1 MSMAAEAVSSSI
13 SVIPGLPASVEIL
26 GWARARYVFQALED
40 WLMSEPAKQLPLHE
54 IEREQERRG
63 REIQRLLLDQRHPKL
78 NRRLLSQL
86 AYHHSKNSGGDPNP
100 NCGALA
106 LQAVKA

>member
-63 REIQRLLLDQRHPKL
+63 REIQRLLLESFQSCLVLSRHFLYRDPR
-78 NRRLLSQL
+78 NGDAYGSNIGLSI
-86 AYHHSKNSGGDPNP
+86 
-100 NCGALA
+100 
-106 LQAVKA
+106 V

>member
-54 IEREQERRG
+54 IEREQE
-63 REIQRLLLDQRHPKL
+63 
-78 NRRLLSQL
+78 
-86 AYHHSKNSGGDPNP
+86 
-100 NCGALA
+100 
-106 LQAVKA
+106 